1 MTDTHLEDYATQLR
15 PRQASNILLWAI
27 VAFFAIFVVWA
38 ALTELDR
45 TVHAQGRVIPSSRL
59 QIVSNLEGGII
70 RDILVKTG
78 DMVKKGEPLIR
89 LDKTLLGADLGT
101 NQATVNALR
110 IKIARLEAEINGR
123 DPIYPRPENAAEEEQ
138 LRIEK
143 ALHAARMGELASETA
158 AARARVEQAQRAV
171 TEAEA
176 SYQSSV
182 SARDSA
188 KTQLEMIRPL
198 VEHGIEPRLTLVQ
211 LVKAA
216 SVSTTD
222 AAAAA
227 AAVSRAK
234 ATVAEARSTLGQ
246 ARQDWRSQA
255 AAELAAAQAELAS
268 RASAN
273 TALADKV
280 ARTTV
285 TSPLEGRVN
294 RVLATTV
301 GGVVRAGEPLVEIV
315 PTEDNLL
322 IEAQVAPKDIAFI
335 HPEQEARINIS
346 AYDAAIYGSMR
357 GEVISIS
364 PDATVDEQTGQSYY
378 VVRVRGH
385 AKTLTNDAGKPLP
398 IGPGMTADVNLL
410 GEKRSVLQ
418 YLLTPITRLSER
430 AFRE

>member
-1 MTDTHLEDYATQLR
+1 MTDTHIEDFATQLK

-27 VAFFAIFVVWA
+27 LAFFAIFVVWA

-59 QIVSNLEGGII
+59 QVVSNLEGGII

-101 NQATVNALR
+101 NQANVNALR
-110 IKIARLEAEINGR
+110 MKIARLEAEINGR
-123 DPIYPRPENAAEEEQ
+123 DPVYPRPETASEEEQ

-143 ALHAARMGELASETA
+143 SLHAARMGELASLTA
-158 AARARVEQAQRAV
+158 AARARVEQAERAV
-171 TEAEA
+171 REAEA
-176 SYQSSV
+176 SYQSRV

-188 KTQLEMIRPL
+188 KAQLEMIRPL

-211 LVKAA
+211 MENQAA
-216 SVSTTD
+216 VATTD

-227 AAVSRAK
+227 AAVSRSK
-234 ATVAEARSTLGQ
+234 ATVAEARSTLRQ
-246 ARQDWRSQA
+246 AQEDWRSQA
-255 AAELAAAQAELAS
+255 ATDLAAAQADLAS

-273 TALADKV
+273 TALADRV

-285 TSPLEGRVN
+285 TSPLDGRVN
-294 RVLATTV
+294 RVLATTI

-322 IEAQVAPKDIAFI
+322 IEAQVVPKDIAFI

-346 AYDAAIYGSMR
+346 AYESSIYGSMR
-357 GEVISIS
+357 GEVVSIS
-364 PDATVDEQTGQSYY
+364 PDATVDEKTGQSHYT
-378 VVRVRGH
+378 VRVRGN
-385 AKTLTNDAGKPLP
+385 AKTLTNSAGQTLP